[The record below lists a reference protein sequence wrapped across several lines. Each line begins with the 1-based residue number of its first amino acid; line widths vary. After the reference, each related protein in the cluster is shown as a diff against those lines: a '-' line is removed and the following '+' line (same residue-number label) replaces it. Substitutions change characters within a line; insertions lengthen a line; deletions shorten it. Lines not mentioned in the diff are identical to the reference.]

1 MFGKSQEIADL
12 QAALTVAIGE
22 RDSLATAALT
32 HEAAINALTA
42 ERDAAVAQ
50 VATAQAAV
58 AEAEKN
64 AAARIAEFEAASTG
78 QRSTPRLSTAWHRLE
93 LIQSHGSQKPVHPP
107 PISFLRKSSTSSH
120 QAKSQPL
127 ASLADASSN
136 QQFQIKHHG

>member
-50 VATAQAAV
+50 VATAQAAAAA
-58 AEAEKN
+58 AEQA
-64 AAARIAEFEAASTG
+64 AAARIEQFESANAERVEAEVIN
-78 QRSTPRLSTAWHRLE
+78 R
-93 LIQSHGSQKPVHPP
+93 
-107 PISFLRKSSTSSH
+107 
-120 QAKSQPL
+120 L
-127 ASLADASSN
+127 ASAGVDPIARAPEQGNGDNTMKISEFKKLPAGRANAFIRGGGKLID
-136 QQFQIKHHG
+136 

>member
-64 AAARIAEFEAASTG
+64 AAARIAEFESASKEKIDAEVIN
-78 QRSTPRLSTAWHRLE
+78 R
-93 LIQSHGSQKPVHPP
+93 
-107 PISFLRKSSTSSH
+107 
-120 QAKSQPL
+120 L
-127 ASLADASSN
+127 ASAGVDPIAREPEPGSSASN
-136 QQFQIKHHG
+136 QLSQEEFNKLSPSKKSAFAVAGGRIV

>member
-64 AAARIAEFEAASTG
+64 AAARIAEFEAANRATIDAEVIN
-78 QRSTPRLSTAWHRLE
+78 R
-93 LIQSHGSQKPVHPP
+93 
-107 PISFLRKSSTSSH
+107 
-120 QAKSQPL
+120 L
-127 ASLADASSN
+127 ASAGVDPIAREPEAGSSASN
-136 QQFQIKHHG
+136 QLSQEEFNKLSPSKKSAFSIAGGRIV